1 MWPASKGTIC
11 FKIGPI
17 CRIVIF
23 IGQFCRRFGLICSK
37 IKQAIV
43 RNCRICNFVIMIE
56 LLDTNTILT
65 GLRFPYKVS
74 KVTQVVI
81 AKGEISCIVDFFSY
95 ALKAPSMAI
104 FFPGQVI
111 ESLEASDDFEGFG
124 MVTAEEFTDS
134 LNLPVSFQERLSY
147 KSNHFYALNQEG
159 LNAFANCYGMV
170 KSIMSQEDHPYKEEI
185 IRHLFSA
192 YYYGLGYY
200 VHDAQQQKSVMTG
213 QQEVCEKFISLAAE
227 HFKEHRDIG
236 FYADRLCMTNKYL
249 SALLKQETGMTAL
262 EWIERFVVLYAKGC
276 LSSTTMTVQ
285 EISDELDFPSQSVFG
300 KYFKRVEGMSPKAY
314 RQSLEAQRKSQQ

>member
-1 MWPASKGTIC
+1 MD
-11 FKIGPI
+11 
-17 CRIVIF
+17 
-23 IGQFCRRFGLICSK
+23 
-37 IKQAIV
+37 
-43 RNCRICNFVIMIE
+43 IE
-56 LLDTNTILT
+56 LLDNDTLLK
-65 GLRFPYKVS
+65 GLRFPHKVG

-81 AKGEISCIVDFFSY
+81 AAGEISCIVDFYSY
-95 ALKAPSMAI
+95 TLKAPSMAI

-111 ESLEASDDFEGFG
+111 ESIEINEDFYGFG
-124 MVTAEEFTDS
+124 MVTPESFTDS

-147 KSNHFYALNQEG
+147 KSKHFYTLNQEG
-159 LNAFANCYGMV
+159 LEALMNCYSMV
-170 KSIMSQEDHPYKEEI
+170 KNVMNQEGHPHKEEI

-200 VHDAQQQKSVMTG
+200 VHDALQQKTVMTG
-213 QQEVCEKFISLAAE
+213 QQEVCERFISLASDN
-227 HFKEHRDIG
+227 FKEHRDIG
-236 FYADRLCMTNKYL
+236 FYADKLCITKKYL

-285 EISDELDFPSQSVFG
+285 EISDDLDFPSQSVFG

-314 RQSLEAQRKSQQ
+314 RQSLELQG

>member
-1 MWPASKGTIC
+1 M
-11 FKIGPI
+11 
-17 CRIVIF
+17 
-23 IGQFCRRFGLICSK
+23 
-37 IKQAIV
+37 
-43 RNCRICNFVIMIE
+43 MDIE
-56 LLDTNTILT
+56 LLDEEAILK

-81 AKGEISCIVDFFSY
+81 AAGEISCIVDFYSY

-111 ESLEASDDFEGFG
+111 ESLEASEDFRGFG
-124 MVTAEEFTDS
+124 MVTTEAFTDS
-134 LNLPVSFQERLSY
+134 LNLPVSFQERLSF
-147 KSNHFYALNQEG
+147 KSKHFYSLNQEG
-159 LNAFANCYGMV
+159 LDAFVNCYKMV
-170 KSIMSQEDHPYKEEI
+170 KSIMNQEGHPYKEEI

-200 VHDAQQQKSVMTG
+200 VHNSRQQKSVMTG
-213 QQEVCEKFISLAAE
+213 QQEVCEKFISLASE
-227 HFKEHRDIG
+227 NFKDHRDIG
-236 FYADRLCMTNKYL
+236 FYADKLCMTNKYL

-314 RQSLEAQRKSQQ
+314 RQSLETKEQSRQ